1 MLGTLLEPTAQEMA
15 QLQLSLS
22 GTCQLVSLLHGQHWH
37 ILCLLH
43 GSSSTICTNN
53 RFHSSQSVWISVHG
67 HYAINVV
74 ISTDLCSTTTTT
86 RPVLS
91 PSVRVNTRAPLL
103 GPLHLHLHHQIH
115 LNPPSSLL
123 PPGHYCVGTG

>member
-74 ISTDLCSTTTTT
+74 ISTDLCSTSTT

-103 GPLHLHLHHQIH
+103 GP
-115 LNPPSSLL
+115 PPPPPPPPDTFKPSLL
-123 PPGHYCVGTG
+123 LPGHYCVGTG